1 MAKGRRPARRRGPAA
16 PVGSCGRG
24 PHGPRH
30 RGEAA
35 RPVGVRGE
43 GLVLPGRVHVCAR
56 THTLIHTYICTH
68 THERTHARA
77 HAPVH
82 TCTRTAHS
90 CARTLVHTCT
100 CIHTATHRY
109 TCMHAHTHIPM
120 HIHTCTRVYMCTC
133 STHTHTC
140 TCTHAS
146 GCGSPNH
153 SKARHWGQGAGDRQG
168 PVPRPPRRAP
178 RPRLLR
184 GKNVAGRQT
193 PLTVAHE
200 PAPFLPAQGH
210 GHGHRQAETASLSP
224 SQTQVLLRHRD
235 ELTPAEGGGPTRR
248 SHWGRQHEPESLA
261 AVCETSF
268 DGRIRDSDGLT
279 REPLTE

>member
-1 MAKGRRPARRRGPAA
+1 MY
-16 PVGSCGRG
+16 
-24 PHGPRH
+24 
-30 RGEAA
+30 
-35 RPVGVRGE
+35 
-43 GLVLPGRVHVCAR
+43 
-56 THTLIHTYICTH
+56 THSTQLCTH
-68 THERTHARA
+68 TSAHMYMHTHRHTHTGTRACMHTLTYLCTYTHAHVCTCV
-77 HAPVH
+77 HAVH
-82 TCTRTAHS
+82 T
-90 CARTLVHTCT
+90 L
-100 CIHTATHRY
+100 THA
-109 TCMHAHTHIPM
+109 HAHTHLGVALQTTARPD
-120 HIHTCTRVYMCTC
+120 T
-133 STHTHTC
+133 
-140 TCTHAS
+140 
-146 GCGSPNH
+146 GG
-153 SKARHWGQGAGDRQG
+153 KALATGRARSRGRRGDMQG

-193 PLTVAHE
+193 PLTAARE

-224 SQTQVLLRHRD
+224 SRTQVLLRHRD